1 MKRPPFDLWQLLCVR
16 AIAEHGSIHGA
27 ARFLN
32 TRQSAVSRSLHNL
45 EERLNVRLFTRSPAG
60 ATPTV
65 FGGEFVRWSQTI
77 LDNVG
82 GMNARARRTGKG
94 ENGQISL
101 GIQTCVLPGRLS
113 TFTAEFRTTYPDIV
127 FRYSEGTGKRLLR
140 RLQRGQ
146 IDFAVV
152 TRRNLVPAL
161 RVTPLWSDR
170 IVAALPTGHP
180 LATQPEVS
188 WADLRHEIFLIG
200 RDNAGQDFETLIQRK
215 LGETDI
221 GPKIRR
227 HDIGSNRIVAL
238 VQNYEGIALLPA
250 SWLPL
255 IRDQHGHDVTIM
267 EIRDA
272 NGSSHLEFG
281 IVWRPDNENPC
292 ARSFARYVE
301 AHRPWT

>member
-1 MKRPPFDLWQLLCVR
+1 MRRPPFDLWQLLCVR

-60 ATPTV
+60 AAPTA
-65 FGGEFVRWSQTI
+65 FGEEFVRWTQTI
-77 LDNVG
+77 LDNVA

-94 ENGQISL
+94 ENGQISI

-113 TFTAEFRTTYPDIV
+113 TFTADFRATHLDIV

-152 TRRNLVPAL
+152 TRRNLAPAL

-170 IVAALPTGHP
+170 IVAALPTDHP
-180 LATQPEVS
+180 LATRPEVS
-188 WADLRHEIFLIG
+188 WTDLRHETFLTG

-215 LGETDI
+215 LGET
-221 GPKIRR
+221 GMRPKIRR

-238 VQNYEGIALLPA
+238 IQNNEGVALLPS

-255 IRDQHGHDVTIM
+255 IRDRHGHDIAIT

-272 NGSSHLEFG
+272 SGSSHLEFG
-281 IVWRPDNENPC
+281 IVWRSNNENPC
-292 ARSFARYVE
+292 ARSFAQYIE
-301 AHRPWT
+301 IHGP

>member
-45 EERLNVRLFTRSPAG
+45 EERLNVRLFTRSPVG
-60 ATPTV
+60 AAPTA
-65 FGGEFVRWSQTI
+65 FGQEFIRWTQTI
-77 LDNVG
+77 LDNVA

-94 ENGQISL
+94 ENGQISV

-113 TFTAEFRTTYPDIV
+113 AFIAEFRTTHPDII

-152 TRRNLVPAL
+152 TRRNLAPAL

-170 IVAALPTGHP
+170 IVAALPVSHS
-180 LATQPEVS
+180 LATQREIS
-188 WADLRHEIFLIG
+188 WPDLRHDIFLIG
-200 RDNAGQDFETLIQRK
+200 RDNAGQDFEALIQRK
-215 LGETDI
+215 LGEPGI
-221 GPKIRR
+221 RPKIRR
-227 HDIGSNRIVAL
+227 HDIGSNRIIAL
-238 VQNYEGIALLPA
+238 VQNNEGVALLPA

-255 IRDQHGHDVTIM
+255 VHDQHGHDVAITD
-267 EIRDA
+267 IRDA

-292 ARSFARYVE
+292 ARSFARYLE
-301 AHRPWT
+301 ARRA

>member
-45 EERLNVRLFTRSPAG
+45 EERLNVPLFLRSPTG
-60 ATPTV
+60 VIPTT
-65 FGGEFVRWSQTI
+65 FGEEFIRWTQTI
-77 LDNVG
+77 LDNVA
-82 GMNARARRTGKG
+82 GMNARAQRTGKG
-94 ENGQISL
+94 ETGQISI

-113 TFTAEFRTTYPDIV
+113 AFTAAFRARHPDIV

-140 RLQRGQ
+140 RLRRGQ
-146 IDFAVV
+146 IDFALI

-161 RVTPLWSDR
+161 QVTPLWSDR

-180 LATQPEVS
+180 LATRQEIS
-188 WADLRHEIFLIG
+188 WQDLRHETFLIG
-200 RDNAGQDFETLIQRK
+200 RDNAGQDFKELIQRK
-215 LGETDI
+215 LGEADI
-221 GPKIRR
+221 GLKIRP
-227 HDIGSNRIVAL
+227 HDIGSNRVIAL
-238 VQNYEGIALLPA
+238 VQNREGIALLPS

-255 IRDQHGHDVTIM
+255 IHDQYGEGVTIM

-272 NGSSHLEFG
+272 HGSSHLEFG
-281 IVWRPDNENPC
+281 IIWRPDNQNPC
-292 ARSFARYVE
+292 ARLFARYIE
-301 AHRPWT
+301 AHRP

>member
-32 TRQSAVSRSLHNL
+32 TRQSAVSRCLHNL
-45 EERLNVRLFTRSPAG
+45 EERLNVTLFLRSPAG
-60 ATPTV
+60 VTPTT
-65 FGGEFVRWSQTI
+65 FGLEFIRWSHTI
-77 LDNVG
+77 LDNVA

-94 ENGQISL
+94 ESGQIAI
-101 GIQTCVLPGRLS
+101 GIQTCVLPGRLLS
-113 TFTAEFRTTYPDIV
+113 FTSEFRTTHPDIV

-152 TRRNLVPAL
+152 TRRNLAPAL
-161 RVTPLWSDR
+161 QVTPLWSDR
-170 IVAALPTGHP
+170 IVAALPAGHP
-180 LATQPEVS
+180 LAARQELS
-188 WADLRHEIFLIG
+188 WTDLIHQMFLIG
-200 RDNAGQDFETLIQRK
+200 RDNAGQDFEALIQRK
-215 LGETDI
+215 LGETGI
-221 GPKIRR
+221 RPKIRR

-238 VQNYEGIALLPA
+238 VQNNEGIALLPA

-255 IRDQHGHDVTIM
+255 IRDRHGHDVAIM
-267 EIRDA
+267 DIRDA

-292 ARSFARYVE
+292 ARSFARYIE
-301 AHRPWT
+301 ARRP

>member
-1 MKRPPFDLWQLLCVR
+1 MRRPPFDLWQLLCVR

-60 ATPTV
+60 AAPTA
-65 FGGEFVRWSQTI
+65 FGQEFIRWTQTI
-77 LDNVG
+77 LDNVA

-94 ENGQISL
+94 ENGQIAI
-101 GIQTCVLPGRLS
+101 GIQTCVLPGRFS
-113 TFTAEFRTTYPDIV
+113 AFTAEFRTTHPDIV

-152 TRRNLVPAL
+152 TCRSLAPTL
-161 RVTPLWSDR
+161 RVAPLWSDR
-170 IVAALPTGHP
+170 IVAALPAGHP
-180 LATQPEVS
+180 LATQLEVS
-188 WADLRHEIFLIG
+188 WADLRHDIFLIG
-200 RDNAGQDFETLIQRK
+200 RDNAGQDFEELVRRK
-215 LGETDI
+215 LDEPDMH
-221 GPKIRR
+221 PEIRR
-227 HDIGSNRIVAL
+227 HDIGSNRVVAL
-238 VQNYEGIALLPA
+238 VQNKEGIALLPA

-255 IRDQHGHDVTIM
+255 VRDQHGHDVAIL

-272 NGSSHLEFG
+272 GGSLPFG
-281 IVWRPDNENPC
+281 IRDRLA
-292 ARSFARYVE
+292 ARQ
-301 AHRPWT
+301 

>member
-1 MKRPPFDLWQLLCVR
+1 MRRPPFDLWQLLCVR
-16 AIAEHGSIHGA
+16 AIAEQGSIHGA

-60 ATPTV
+60 ATPTA
-65 FGGEFVRWSQTI
+65 FGEEFILWTQMI
-77 LDNVG
+77 LDNVA

-94 ENGQISL
+94 ENGQISI

-113 TFTAEFRTTYPDIV
+113 AFTAEFRATHPDII
-127 FRYSEGTGKRLLR
+127 FRYSEGTGKRLVR

-146 IDFAVV
+146 IDFAAV
-152 TRRNLVPAL
+152 TRRNLTPVL
-161 RVTPLWSDR
+161 RVMPLWSDR
-170 IVAALPTGHP
+170 IVAALSTDHP
-180 LATQPEVS
+180 LATRREIS
-188 WADLRHEIFLIG
+188 WQDLRHETFLIG
-200 RDNAGQDFETLIQRK
+200 RDNAGHDFKELIRRK

-221 GPKIRR
+221 HPRIRH
-227 HDIGSNRIVAL
+227 HDIGSNRVVAL
-238 VQNYEGIALLPA
+238 VQNKEGIALLPA

-255 IRDQHGHDVTIM
+255 IRDQHGHDIAIM

-272 NGSSHLEFG
+272 GGSSHLEFG

-292 ARSFARYVE
+292 AQSFARYIE
-301 AHRPWT
+301 AHQPWP

>member
-1 MKRPPFDLWQLLCVR
+1 MRRPPFDLWQLLCVR

-32 TRQSAVSRSLHNL
+32 IRQSAVSRTLHNL
-45 EERLNVRLFTRSPAG
+45 EERLDVRLFIRSPAG
-60 ATPTV
+60 AAPTM
-65 FGGEFVRWSQTI
+65 FGQEFIRWSQTI
-77 LDNVG
+77 LDNVA
-82 GMNARARRTGKG
+82 GMNTRARRTGKG
-94 ENGQISL
+94 ENGQISI

-113 TFTAEFRTTYPDIV
+113 TFTADFRATHPDIV

-152 TRRNLVPAL
+152 TRRNLAPAL

-170 IVAALPTGHP
+170 IVAALPTDHP
-180 LATQPEVS
+180 LATRPEVS
-188 WADLRHEIFLIG
+188 WTDLRHETFLTG
-200 RDNAGQDFETLIQRK
+200 RDNAGQDFEALIQRK
-215 LGETDI
+215 LGET
-221 GPKIRR
+221 GTRPKIQR
-227 HDIGSNRIVAL
+227 HDIGSNRIIAL
-238 VQNYEGIALLPA
+238 VQNHEGVALLPA

-255 IRDQHGHDVTIM
+255 IRDQHGHDVAITD
-267 EIRDA
+267 IRDA

-292 ARSFARYVE
+292 SGSFARYIE
-301 AHRPWT
+301 TRRP

>member
-1 MKRPPFDLWQLLCVR
+1 MRRPPFDLWQLLCVR

-32 TRQSAVSRSLHNL
+32 TRQSVVSRSLHNL

-65 FGGEFVRWSQTI
+65 FGDEFIRWTRTV
-77 LDNVG
+77 LDNVA
-82 GMNARARRTGKG
+82 GMNARARRTGNG
-94 ENGQISL
+94 ENGQISV
-101 GIQTCVLPGRLS
+101 GIQTCVLPGRFS
-113 TFTAEFRTTYPDIV
+113 SFTAEFRATHPDII

-140 RLQRGQ
+140 RLQHGQ

-152 TRRNLVPAL
+152 TRRNLTPVL

-170 IVAALPTGHP
+170 IVAALPVSHP
-180 LATQPEVS
+180 LANQREIS
-188 WADLRHEIFLIG
+188 WSDLRHDIFLIG
-200 RDNAGQDFETLIQRK
+200 RDNAGHDFEELVRRK
-215 LGETDI
+215 LGGPDI
-221 GPKIRR
+221 PPKIRL
-227 HDIGSNRIVAL
+227 HDIGSNRIIAL
-238 VQNYEGIALLPA
+238 VRNKEGIALLPA

-255 IRDQHGHDVTIM
+255 IRDQHGHDIAIM

-272 NGSSHLEFG
+272 GGSSHLEFG

-292 ARSFARYVE
+292 AQIFAQHLE
-301 AHRPWT
+301 SHQP

>member
-1 MKRPPFDLWQLLCVR
+1 MRRPPFDLWQLLCVR

-60 ATPTV
+60 AAPTV
-65 FGGEFVRWSQTI
+65 FGREFIRWTQTI
-77 LDNVG
+77 LDNVA

-94 ENGQISL
+94 ENGQISI

-113 TFTAEFRTTYPDIV
+113 AFTAEFRATHPDIV

-170 IVAALPTGHP
+170 IVAALPISHP
-180 LATQPEVS
+180 LANQREIS
-188 WADLRHEIFLIG
+188 WSDLRHDIFLIG
-200 RDNAGQDFETLIQRK
+200 RDNAGQDFEELVRRK
-215 LGETDI
+215 LDGTNI
-221 GPKIRR
+221 RPRIRR
-227 HDIGSNRIVAL
+227 HDIGSNRVVAL
-238 VQNYEGIALLPA
+238 VQNKEGIALLPA

-255 IRDQHGHDVTIM
+255 IRNQHGHHIAIT

-292 ARSFARYVE
+292 AGSFARYLE
-301 AHRPWT
+301 AHRP

>member
-1 MKRPPFDLWQLLCVR
+1 MRRPPFDLWQLLCVR

-32 TRQSAVSRSLHNL
+32 TRQSAVSRSLHHL
-45 EERLNVRLFTRSPAG
+45 AERLNVRLFTRSPAG
-60 ATPTV
+60 AAPTV
-65 FGGEFVRWSQTI
+65 FGREFIRWTQTI
-77 LDNVG
+77 LDNVA

-94 ENGQISL
+94 ENGQISI

-113 TFTAEFRTTYPDIV
+113 AFTAEFRATHPDIV

-170 IVAALPTGHP
+170 IVAALPISHP
-180 LATQPEVS
+180 LANQREIS
-188 WADLRHEIFLIG
+188 WSDLRHDIFLIG
-200 RDNAGQDFETLIQRK
+200 RDNAGQDFEELVRRK
-215 LGETDI
+215 LDGTNI
-221 GPKIRR
+221 RPRIRR
-227 HDIGSNRIVAL
+227 HDIGSNRVVAL
-238 VQNYEGIALLPA
+238 VQNKEGIALLPA

-255 IRDQHGHDVTIM
+255 IRNQHGHHIAIT

-292 ARSFARYVE
+292 AGSFARYLE
-301 AHRPWT
+301 AHRP

>member
-1 MKRPPFDLWQLLCVR
+1 MRRPPFDLWQLLCVR

-32 TRQSAVSRSLHNL
+32 IRQSAVSRTLHNL
-45 EERLNVRLFTRSPAG
+45 EERLDVRLFIRSPAG
-60 ATPTV
+60 AAPTM
-65 FGGEFVRWSQTI
+65 FGQEFIRWSQTI
-77 LDNVG
+77 LDNVA
-82 GMNARARRTGKG
+82 GMNTRARRTGKG
-94 ENGQISL
+94 ENGQISI

-113 TFTAEFRTTYPDIV
+113 TFTADFRATHPDIV

-152 TRRNLVPAL
+152 TRRNLAPAL

-170 IVAALPTGHP
+170 IVAALPTDHP
-180 LATQPEVS
+180 LATRPEVS
-188 WADLRHEIFLIG
+188 WTDLRHETFLTG
-200 RDNAGQDFETLIQRK
+200 RDNAGQDFEALIQRK
-215 LGETDI
+215 LGET
-221 GPKIRR
+221 GTRPKIQR
-227 HDIGSNRIVAL
+227 HDIGSNRIIAL
-238 VQNYEGIALLPA
+238 VQNHEGVALLPA

-255 IRDQHGHDVTIM
+255 IRDQHGHDVAIS

-272 NGSSHLEFG
+272 GGSSHLEFG

-292 ARSFARYVE
+292 SGSFARYIE
-301 AHRPWT
+301 TRRP

>member
-60 ATPTV
+60 AAPTM
-65 FGGEFVRWSQTI
+65 FGEEFIRWTQTI
-77 LDNVG
+77 LDNVA
-82 GMNARARRTGKG
+82 GMNVRAQRTGKG
-94 ENGQISL
+94 ETGQISI

-113 TFTAEFRTTYPDIV
+113 AFTAEFRARHPDIV

-146 IDFAVV
+146 IDFALI

-161 RVTPLWSDR
+161 QVTPLWSDR

-180 LATQPEVS
+180 LATQQKIS
-188 WADLRHEIFLIG
+188 WQDLRHETFLIG
-200 RDNAGQDFETLIQRK
+200 RDNAGQDFEELIRRK
-215 LGETDI
+215 LGEPDVH
-221 GPKIRR
+221 PKIRH
-227 HDIGSNRIVAL
+227 HDIGSNRVIAL
-238 VQNYEGIALLPA
+238 VQNREGVALLPA

-255 IRDQHGHDVTIM
+255 IHDQYGDNVTIM

-272 NGSSHLEFG
+272 DGSSHLEFG

-292 ARSFARYVE
+292 ARLFARYVE
-301 AHRPWT
+301 AHGP

>member
-1 MKRPPFDLWQLLCVR
+1 MWQLLCVR

-45 EERLNVRLFTRSPAG
+45 EERLDIRLFTRSPAG
-60 ATPTV
+60 AAPTV
-65 FGGEFVRWSQTI
+65 FGEEFVLWTKTI
-77 LDNVG
+77 LDNVA

-94 ENGQISL
+94 ESGQISV
-101 GIQTCVLPGRLS
+101 GIQTCVLPGRFS
-113 TFTAEFRTTYPDIV
+113 AFTAEFRTTHPDIV
-127 FRYSEGTGKRLLR
+127 FRYSEGTGKRLLH

-152 TRRNLVPAL
+152 TRRNLSPAL

-170 IVAALPTGHP
+170 IVAALPADHP
-180 LATQPEVS
+180 LATQLEVS
-188 WADLRHEIFLIG
+188 WADLRHETFLIG
-200 RDNAGQDFETLIQRK
+200 RDNAGQDFKELIRRK
-215 LGETDI
+215 LGESDMH
-221 GPKIRR
+221 PKIRR
-227 HDIGSNRIVAL
+227 HDIGSNRVIAL
-238 VQNYEGIALLPA
+238 VENKEGIALLPA

-255 IRDQHGHDVTIM
+255 IRDQQGNNVAIL

-272 NGSSHLEFG
+272 DGSSHLEFG

-292 ARSFARYVE
+292 AQTFARHLE
-301 AHRPWT
+301 DHRP

>member
-1 MKRPPFDLWQLLCVR
+1 MRRPPFDLWQLLCVR

-45 EERLNVRLFTRSPAG
+45 EERLDVRLFTRSPA
-60 ATPTV
+60 AVAPTV
-65 FGGEFVRWSQTI
+65 FGREFVLWTQMI
-77 LDNVG
+77 LDNVA

-94 ENGQISL
+94 ENGQISI
-101 GIQTCVLPGRLS
+101 GVQTCVLPGRLS
-113 TFTAEFRTTYPDIV
+113 TFTAEFRTAHPDIV
-127 FRYSEGTGKRLLR
+127 FCYSEGTGKRLLR
-140 RLQRGQ
+140 RLQSGQ

-152 TRRNLVPAL
+152 TRRTLVPAL

-170 IVAALPTGHP
+170 IVAALPAGHP
-180 LATQPEVS
+180 LATRREIS
-188 WADLRHEIFLIG
+188 WHDLRHETFLIG
-200 RDNAGQDFETLIQRK
+200 RDNAGHDFKELIRRK

-221 GPKIRR
+221 HPRIRH
-227 HDIGSNRIVAL
+227 HDIGSNRVVAL
-238 VQNYEGIALLPA
+238 VQNKEGIALLPA

-255 IRDQHGHDVTIM
+255 IRDQHGRDIAIM

-272 NGSSHLEFG
+272 GGSSHLEFG

-292 ARSFARYVE
+292 AQTFARHLE
-301 AHRPWT
+301 SHRP

>member
-1 MKRPPFDLWQLLCVR
+1 MRRPPFDLWQLLCVR
-16 AIAEHGSIHGA
+16 TIAQHGSIHGA

-45 EERLNVRLFTRSPAG
+45 EERLNVTLFLRSPAG
-60 ATPTV
+60 VTPTT
-65 FGGEFVRWSQTI
+65 FGEEFIRWTQTI
-77 LDNVG
+77 LDNVA

-94 ENGQISL
+94 ENGQISI

-113 TFTAEFRTTYPDIV
+113 AFTAEFRTTYPDIV

-146 IDFAVV
+146 IDFAVI
-152 TRRNLVPAL
+152 TRRNLAPAL

-170 IVAALPTGHP
+170 IVAALPADHP

-188 WADLRHEIFLIG
+188 WADLRHETFLIG
-200 RDNAGQDFETLIQRK
+200 RDNAGHDFETLIQRK
-215 LGETDI
+215 LGET
-221 GPKIRR
+221 GNRPKIRR
-227 HDIGSNRIVAL
+227 HDIGSNRVVAL
-238 VQNYEGIALLPA
+238 VQNKEGIALLPA

-255 IRDQHGHDVTIM
+255 IRDQHGHGVATM

-272 NGSSHLEFG
+272 DGSSHLEFG

-292 ARSFARYVE
+292 AQTFARHLE
-301 AHRPWT
+301 SHRP

>member
-1 MKRPPFDLWQLLCVR
+1 MRRPPFDLWQLLCVR
-16 AIAEHGSIHGA
+16 TIAEHGSIHGA

-45 EERLNVRLFTRSPAG
+45 EERLNVTLFVRSPAG
-60 ATPTV
+60 VTPTT
-65 FGGEFVRWSQTI
+65 FGREFIRWTQTI
-77 LDNVG
+77 LDNVA

-94 ENGQISL
+94 ENGQISI

-113 TFTAEFRTTYPDIV
+113 AFTAEFRATHPDII

-152 TRRNLVPAL
+152 TRRTLVPAL

-170 IVAALPTGHP
+170 IVAALPADHP

-188 WADLRHEIFLIG
+188 WADLRHETFLIG

-215 LGETDI
+215 LGEP
-221 GPKIRR
+221 GSRPKIRR

-238 VQNYEGIALLPA
+238 VQNKEGIALLPA

-255 IRDQHGHDVTIM
+255 IRDQHGHDVATM

-272 NGSSHLEFG
+272 DGSSHLEFG
-281 IVWRPDNENPC
+281 IVWRADNENPC
-292 ARSFARYVE
+292 AQTFTRHLES
-301 AHRPWT
+301 HRP

>member
-1 MKRPPFDLWQLLCVR
+1 MRRPPFDLWQLLCVR

-45 EERLNVRLFTRSPAG
+45 EERLDVRLFNRSPAG
-60 ATPTV
+60 AAPTA
-65 FGGEFVRWSQTI
+65 FGREFIRWTQTI
-77 LDNVG
+77 LDNVA

-94 ENGQISL
+94 ENGQISV
-101 GIQTCVLPGRLS
+101 GIQTCVLPGRFS
-113 TFTAEFRTTYPDIV
+113 AFTAEFRTTHPDVI

-152 TRRNLVPAL
+152 TRRNLAPAL

-170 IVAALPTGHP
+170 IVAALPADHP
-180 LATQPEVS
+180 LATQLEVS
-188 WADLRHEIFLIG
+188 WADLRHETFLIG
-200 RDNAGQDFETLIQRK
+200 RDNAGQDFKELIRRK
-215 LGETDI
+215 LGESDMH
-221 GPKIRR
+221 PKIRR
-227 HDIGSNRIVAL
+227 HDIGSNRVIAL
-238 VQNYEGIALLPA
+238 VENKEGIALLPA

-255 IRDQHGHDVTIM
+255 IRDQQGNEVAIL

-272 NGSSHLEFG
+272 DGSSHLEFG

-292 ARSFARYVE
+292 AQTFARHLE
-301 AHRPWT
+301 DHRP